1 MSDNGIMHVR
11 PHSSESAYKL
21 NNGFSRGNIKSYADE
36 LPNGEWMTKQCF
48 WFNNTYIKGVIEK

>member
-1 MSDNGIMHVR
+1 MHVR